1 MNKQKKAF
9 ILYSFDSFNNDYN
22 FINEYYN
29 IKDLIKKENI
39 KLKNINSIYQFITS
53 NIDNISHLLNDKY
66 IIIKEDIKE
75 LW

>member
-1 MNKQKKAF
+1 MKKSKKAF
-9 ILYSFDSFNNDYN
+9 ILYNYVSFNNDYN

-39 KLKNINSIYQFITS
+39 KLKNNNSIYHFIYN
-53 NIDNISHLLNDKY
+53 NINDINHLLNDRY

-75 LW
+75 L